1 MNLGKVLNK
10 LSTIFLYTRKYKNF
24 MQKIKYIKYQE
35 KKVRKK
41 EQYISKPYIKLLNIM
56 KNKELKNG
64 EILYSQIGVLNFVKI
79 TITAVGLHTQC
90 NMN

>member
-35 KKVRKK
+35 KKSKK
-41 EQYISKPYIKLLNIM
+41 RSSISLNHT
-56 KNKELKNG
+56 
-64 EILYSQIGVLNFVKI
+64 LNY
-79 TITAVGLHTQC
+79 
-90 NMN
+90 

>member
-35 KKVRKK
+35 KKSEKRSS
-41 EQYISKPYIKLLNIM
+41 ISLNHTLNYWILWKIKN
-56 KNKELKNG
+56 
-64 EILYSQIGVLNFVKI
+64 
-79 TITAVGLHTQC
+79 
-90 NMN
+90 